1 MPEKRKPSL
10 SEVLSAFKKEASEA
24 IISAEEIQEQPDNI
38 ETPQEQ
44 VDTDVAPVEALKQI
58 AQEAIEKHKA
68 QLAQEAELFGKHFAQ
83 AALQELA
90 GAHNDGVTEI
100 IKTAY
105 DSGYAAVMG
114 GVPVVN
120 EANQPAGVI
129 QQQMQLPGGA
139 GQGMQVPQGSTQEG
153 QQQLSPEMLQQLI
166 QAQQQEQDQ
175 QPEDEGESAALKTT
189 LETLR
194 EAVKALAKQKASDST
209 TQQKVASAK
218 KTTSVKKAVPAK
230 KKLKKIASERDVYE
244 LTQKVASEAYNLILD
259 TLN

>member
-24 IISAEEIQEQPDNI
+24 IISAEEVQEQPDNI
-38 ETPQEQ
+38 ETPQEQVDIQ

-68 QLAQEAELFGKHFAQ
+68 QLVQEAELFGKHFAQ

-105 DSGYAAVMG
+105 DSGYAAVIG

-120 EANQPAGVI
+120 EANQPGGVI

-166 QAQQQEQDQ
+166 QAQQ
-175 QPEDEGESAALKTT
+175 PEDEGESADLKTA

-194 EAVKALAKQKASDST
+194 EAVKALAKQKASDSP

-218 KTTSVKKAVPAK
+218 KTTSGKKAVSAK
-230 KKLKKIASERDVYE
+230 KKLKKTASEHDVYE

-259 TLN
+259 TLNK